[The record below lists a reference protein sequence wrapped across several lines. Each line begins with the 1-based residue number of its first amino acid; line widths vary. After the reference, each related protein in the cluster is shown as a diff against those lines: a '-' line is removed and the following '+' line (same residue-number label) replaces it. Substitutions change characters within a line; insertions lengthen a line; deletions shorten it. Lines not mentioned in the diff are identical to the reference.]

1 MSQSVLAADPCSQA
15 DSVPQAVAA
24 CPLCGSQTWPWLH
37 VPGDWRRPRVA
48 RSFALVWC
56 DVCSYGLLSP
66 RPESADLASFYDV
79 DDYYTHHAP
88 RDGDARRPL
97 FERLR
102 LALAWRADRRR
113 EWELTA
119 ARMARYG
126 IRPPARLCDIGCGN
140 GGLLKRMTAAGYD
153 VVGIEPYAEAVRSAV
168 ADGLRVVRGSAESV
182 PLELSDARF
191 DAVTMMHVLE
201 HTLDPAAAVRSAVE
215 LLAPGGTFIV
225 ETPNQ
230 ASRGALE
237 AGIAWR
243 WLDVPR
249 HLNFFT
255 PDSLRLIC
263 ERAGLEVVD
272 VDYTG
277 YIRQFDD
284 EWIADEQEIR
294 RRLTAFAD
302 PHATPLP
309 PPNSGLRAAL
319 LLAQTCFTSDEA
331 KYDSVRVVARKR

>member
-1 MSQSVLAADPCSQA
+1 MSQANLVADSLPLAAAAA
-15 DSVPQAVAA
+15 DAVAT
-24 CPLCGSQTWPWLH
+24 CPLCGSRARPWLT
-37 VPGDWRRPRVA
+37 VPGDWRKPRVA
-48 RSFALVWC
+48 RSFPLVWC
-56 DVCSYGLLSP
+56 DVCRYGHVSP
-66 RPESADLASFYDV
+66 RPDVAELASFYDV

-88 RDGDARRPL
+88 RTRDERRPL

-102 LALAWRADRRR
+102 IALAWRADRRR
-113 EWELTA
+113 LWGLTPA
-119 ARMARYG
+119 AVEHYG
-126 IRPPARLCDIGCGN
+126 VRPPAKLCDIGSGN
-140 GGLLKRMTAAGYD
+140 GGLLRRMAAAGFD
-153 VVGIEPYAEAVRSAV
+153 VVGIEPYAEAVRSAI
-168 ADGLRVVRGSAESV
+168 AEGLRVVRGSAEAI
-182 PLELSDARF
+182 PLELSGESF

-201 HTLDPAAAVRSAVE
+201 HTLDPAAAVAGAVE
-215 LLAPGGTFIV
+215 LLAPGGTFFV

-230 ASRGALE
+230 ACRGAQA

-263 ERAGLEVVD
+263 ERAGLEVVG
-272 VDYTG
+272 VEYTG

-284 EWIADEQEIR
+284 EWIADEQEIH

-302 PHATPLP
+302 PDCTPLP
-309 PPNSGLRAAL
+309 PRNNAWRAAL
-319 LLAQTCFTSDEA
+319 LLAQTCFASDDA